1 MDSNLLKTKSIEQ
14 LVGDAESGAKAL
26 KRTLTAMDLTLLG
39 IGAIIGTGIFVLTG
53 TAAANQAGPGIV
65 LSYVMAGL
73 VCAFAA
79 LCYAEF
85 AAMIPISGSAYTY
98 AYATLGEIFAWMIG
112 WDLILEYAV
121 GSMTVA
127 VGWSGYFQRIL
138 AGFGLHLPAWMS
150 AAPAAGVEGA
160 IVNLPAIFIVLV
172 ISALLVIG
180 VRESARFNAVM
191 VAVKLAAILFFI
203 VVGVGYVKPENWSP
217 FLPYGWA
224 GVSAAA
230 AVVFFAYIGFDA
242 VSTTA
247 EEAKNPSRDLPIGI
261 IASLVICTVLYLAV
275 AGILSGIIPVVQF
288 KATPQFLNAP
298 VGYALHV
305 INMDWAAGLVSA
317 GAVAGITSVLL
328 VMLLSQPRIFFA
340 MSRDQLL
347 PPGVS
352 KVHPRF
358 RTPYITTMITG
369 VVVAIVAGFTPIN
382 VLGEMTSIGTL
393 FAFVVVCMAVIILR
407 RSRPDAR
414 SAVQGALRLRHSRV
428 WRRVL
433 GLPDGQPDGDDVGAL
448 PRVARPRHGDL
459 LVLRPDPQP
468 ARERGRSRGAERR
481 RKPGQLPQDGRLH
494 ADLQRLLH
502 HAAGRVDGVGR
513 HLGGAGEVARAR
525 HDAHELVRAAHQSA
539 DCRRLRS
546 EDSGRRRRRRGR
558 RLRARAV
565 VEEVVGISV
574 SARLLD
580 GNAVAAAIREAVL
593 PDVQRFTVSSGRPP
607 GLGIVLVGEDPAV
620 GDLRPQQGEGRWLR
634 PACGSTCS
642 ACRRLRALSDLLA
655 LVERLNASDV
665 ARRDPRSGAVA

>member
-53 TAAANQAGPGIV
+53 TAAANQAGPAIV
-65 LSYVMAGL
+65 LSYVLAGL
-73 VCAFAA
+73 ACAFAA

-160 IVNLPAIFIVLV
+160 IVNLPAIIIVLV

-180 VRESARFNAVM
+180 VRESARANAVM
-191 VAVKLAAILFFI
+191 VAVKMAAILFFI
-203 VVGVGYVKPENWSP
+203 IVGANYVEPANWQP
-217 FLPYGWA
+217 FMPYGFA

-261 IASLVICTVLYLAV
+261 IASLVICTALYLIV
-275 AGILSGIIPVVQF
+275 AGILSGIIPVVQY
-288 KATPQFLNAP
+288 KDDPQFLNAP
-298 VGYALHV
+298 VGYALAV
-305 INMDWAAGLVSA
+305 MKMDWAAGLVSA

-352 KVHPRF
+352 KVHPKY

-382 VLGEMTSIGTL
+382 ILGEMTSIGTL
-393 FAFVVVCMAVIILR
+393 FAFVVVCMAVIMLR
-407 RSRPDAR
+407 RQRPDAHRPFKVPGGYVIPVLGVVSCAYLMISLTVMTWVRFLVWLDLGMILYWFYGRTHSQLADKAEAAAR
-414 SAVQGALRLRHSRV
+414 SAAENLGNFLKMAGYMLVFNGFSITL
-428 WRRVL
+428 L
-433 GLPDGQPDGDDVGAL
+433 GLMT
-448 PRVARPRHGDL
+448 
-459 LVLRPDPQP
+459 
-468 ARERGRSRGAERR
+468 EW
-481 RKPGQLPQDGRLH
+481 
-494 ADLQRLLH
+494 
-502 HAAGRVDGVGR
+502 GVTTEE
-513 HLGGAGEVARAR
+513 LAKW
-525 HDAHELVRAAHQSA
+525 HELDAVLTRWFGLHINPEIA
-539 DCRRLRS
+539 DAFGLKI
-546 EDSGRRRRRRGR
+546 
-558 RLRARAV
+558 L
-565 VEEVVGISV
+565 VVGV
-574 SARLLD
+574 
-580 GNAVAAAIREAVL
+580 VAAAVGYALTR
-593 PDVQRFTVSSGRPP
+593 SS
-607 GLGIVLVGEDPAV
+607 
-620 GDLRPQQGEGRWLR
+620 
-634 PACGSTCS
+634 SKK
-642 ACRRLRALSDLLA
+642 
-655 LVERLNASDV
+655 
-665 ARRDPRSGAVA
+665 